1 MTEETYFILETEDA
15 DRTIT
20 IRPVNQI
27 IPGGDRYSTGVYN
40 LFEGTVGL
48 GAIIFEDD
56 ELVNWRYD
64 GWAELNEDEV
74 EMIANFIRD
83 YED

>member
-1 MTEETYFILETEDA
+1 MIEETYFILETEDE

-27 IPGGDRYSTGVYN
+27 IPGGDRYATGVYD
-40 LFEGTVGL
+40 LFEGAVGL

-56 ELVNWRYD
+56 KLKNWRYD
-64 GWAELNEDEV
+64 GWDELSEKEAT
-74 EMIANFIRD
+74 EIANFIRR
-83 YED
+83 YEE